1 MGQTGAFLCCRSFVI
16 WNVCS
21 TSLPRKLAKNF
32 TEASWNKEWLG
43 LCRVWLYLSPRDR
56 TKAALNGLGIAES
69 LYNWIII
76 AVCVRTC
83 ACVRT
88 CVLLEKQHHTNATG
102 FRVPCRALPQPPKA
116 AACMWR
122 ELSLSGASVP
132 QEPLKSS
139 PFVESEHCNDLP
151 CLTGVLG
158 SAGGGGTSTGEDG
171 NRTGHKSPP
180 WEAWTRPAS
189 LSWVRVIH
197 SEKEGRH
204 TGPRSRRYRKA
215 IGSQSTCKGSKT
227 QRLTQPQGTRF
238 YSDFS
243 QALPGEPEHFSHS
256 MLMTEDL
263 RHTSV
268 SRDQQGDLSSPN
280 SGPKDDVQQLP
291 PSWCFWFFQTKAS
304 QYLGSPLLGEL
315 SWPEHLTS
323 CDPARYPWGQTFPQ
337 LRPTEGNWGQIS
349 SMHMRNIQLGFSAL
363 FLTSPNILRKPSNMK
378 ERIQTKWVTKNRNN
392 DQKWT

>member
-1 MGQTGAFLCCRSFVI
+1 MCAYMCIVR
-16 WNVCS
+16 
-21 TSLPRKLAKNF
+21 
-32 TEASWNKEWLG
+32 
-43 LCRVWLYLSPRDR
+43 
-56 TKAALNGLGIAES
+56 KAAPHKCHGLQGPVQSPPSTPKSSSMYVE
-69 LYNWIII
+69 
-76 AVCVRTC
+76 
-83 ACVRT
+83 
-88 CVLLEKQHHTNATG
+88 
-102 FRVPCRALPQPPKA
+102 RALTQWSKCTTRAPQVFTICWVWTLQWPP
-116 AACMWR
+116 
-122 ELSLSGASVP
+122 LPDGGAG
-132 QEPLKSS
+132 E
-139 PFVESEHCNDLP
+139 CW
-151 CLTGVLG
+151 
-158 SAGGGGTSTGEDG
+158 GGGTSTGEDG

-256 MLMTEDL
+256 TLMTEDL

-268 SRDQQGDLSSPN
+268 SRDQQDLSSPN